1 MTQISV
7 KKFFELVQQ
16 SKLVDEAELVT
27 AMKDYKQAHQ
37 GKVPET
43 ATELAAELIRLEL
56 LTQWHCDKLLIGK
69 YKGFFLGKYKL
80 LRHLGA
86 GGMSSVY
93 LAEHV
98 LMRQLRAIKVLPRSR
113 VNDSSYLDRFHLEAQ
128 ATAALDHPNI
138 VRAYDIDNDGDTH
151 YLVMEYVKGKDL
163 QTIVKEARPLDFE
176 QAARYIAQAAE
187 GLDYVHQ
194 QGLIHRDVKPA
205 NLLVDEED
213 TIKVLDLGLALFS
226 DDAKMASV
234 TLTHNESILGTAD
247 YLAPEQA
254 VNSHNVDSRVD
265 IYGLGCTLYF
275 VLTGRALFPEG
286 SLAERIAKHQKATP
300 DSILAIR
307 ENCPESLVAICN
319 KMIEKNPDDR
329 YQTCGEINQVLSEY
343 QSKRSRGKVNQE
355 LDKSIKELGK
365 SIKERSQEVDKS
377 IKERSQELDKSIKE
391 FEEAAVSTPAIV
403 VGSVLSDGIGDL
415 DQLPAID
422 LAALEGLEVGEDAS
436 TVNVEPGKR
445 DQQLDDEG
453 QSEENRGTVKD
464 PRLSATAVGSQ
475 AGKSGSN
482 VRDQSGRSAGSIP
495 MESDSSRIDLGIEV
509 WGSNPAQA
517 SRTRRLLEERQGR
530 KKYLWWVV
538 GGLVLAALL
547 FIGSRAFRSN
557 SAGQPDSSATSPV
570 ESSQSRE
577 DTAGGQ

>member
-1 MTQISV
+1 MAQISV

-16 SKLVDEAELVT
+16 SKLVDEAQLVT
-27 AMKDYKQAHQ
+27 AMKDYKQSHQ

-43 ATELAAELIRLEL
+43 ASELAAELIRLEL
-56 LTQWHCDKLLIGK
+56 LTQWHCDKLLVGK

-80 LRHLGA
+80 LKHLGA

-113 VNDSSYLDRFHLEAQ
+113 VNESSYLDRFHLEAQ

-163 QTIVKEARPLDFE
+163 QMIVKETRPLDFE

-194 QGLIHRDVKPA
+194 QGLIHRDIKPA

-286 SLAERIAKHQKATP
+286 SLAVRIAKHQKATP
-300 DSILAIR
+300 DSILSIR
-307 ENCPESLVAICN
+307 ENCPESLIAICN
-319 KMIEKNPDDR
+319 RMIEKNPDDR
-329 YQTCGEINQVLSEY
+329 YQTCGEINQVLSEWAASAPA
-343 QSKRSRGKVNQE
+343 QVLSE
-355 LDKSIKELGK
+355 W
-365 SIKERSQEVDKS
+365 
-377 IKERSQELDKSIKE
+377 
-391 FEEAAVSTPAIV
+391 AVSAPAIV
-403 VGSVLSDGIGDL
+403 VGSVLPDGTGDL

-422 LAALEGLEVGEDAS
+422 LAALEGLEVGEDIS
-436 TVNVEPGKR
+436 TVNLEPGKR
-445 DQQLDDEG
+445 DQQQGDEA

-482 VRDQSGRSAGSIP
+482 VRDQSGHSTGRVP
-495 MESDSSRIDLGIEV
+495 METDSSRIDLGIEV
-509 WGSNPAQA
+509 WGSNPSQP

-547 FIGSRAFRSN
+547 FIGSQVFRSN
-557 SAGQPDSSATSPV
+557 STGQPDSSATSPV
-570 ESSQSRE
+570 EPSQSRE